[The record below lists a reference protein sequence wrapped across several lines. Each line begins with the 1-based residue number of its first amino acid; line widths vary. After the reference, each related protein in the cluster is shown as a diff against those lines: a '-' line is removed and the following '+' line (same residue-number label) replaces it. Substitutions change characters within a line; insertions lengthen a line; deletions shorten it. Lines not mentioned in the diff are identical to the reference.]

1 MGVVNA
7 PAIPASLVAQ
17 ANTTEENVLVV
28 ITGGTM
34 TNVSVNGVTAG
45 SGAGTYLVPT
55 GGSITM
61 TYSVAPTW
69 TWTTVVANPAVPATT
84 VALANPTGQWV
95 DVAISGGTV
104 TAVNVNGT
112 QVASGTGVNVAVPPG
127 GNISITY
134 SAAPTWIWTNPA
146 EYGYVP
152 TYSAENIQ
160 LINELGQLPWP
171 AHSVGGE
178 PGLGEAVSN

>member
-7 PAIPASLVAQ
+7 PAIPASTVAQ
-17 ANTTEENVLVV
+17 VNTTEENVLVV

-45 SGAGTYLVPT
+45 AGAGTYLVPT

-69 TWTTVVANPAVPATT
+69 TWTTVVANPAVPAST

-95 DVAISGGTV
+95 NVAISGGTLTFV
-104 TAVNVNGT
+104 FVNGV
-112 QVASGTGVNVAVPPG
+112 QVGTTAGNYAVPPG

-134 SAAPTWIWTNPA
+134 SVAPTWVWTNPA
-146 EYGYVP
+146 EYGYAP
-152 TYSAENIQ
+152 TYSASNMQ
-160 LINELGQLPWP
+160 LINEMGQLPWP